1 MSEADVTPTPPRH
14 VFRWDLDKTYLHTD
28 FDTWID
34 LVRTAVEKPEGKRTV
49 AGAGALLRELRASV
63 PSLLTIV
70 SGSPEQMRNTLEAKL
85 RLDGI
90 RWDEFVLKPSLQN
103 MLRLRF
109 RALRDQVGYKL
120 PALLS
125 ARSRTPAHLPETL
138 FGDDAE
144 ADALVYTLYADIVA
158 GRIDDKRLTAVM
170 EHANAYPDAIGEV
183 IRLAHQVDRADP
195 VKRIFI
201 HLERKSDP
209 GFFRRYG
216 PRVVPIFNYFQAA
229 LVLARDAVLPA
240 DAAVRVAEVL
250 VRDAGVA
257 VDDLGRSAADLAA
270 RGHLAPGDL
279 NPVADAVT
287 AGAPTAALGEPARAA
302 LAAALRDLPPIEGD
316 GAVTSEAPID
326 HLAALFED
334 RARWEGASR
343 DAKAAKKA
351 KRKARRGGG
360 GGGDAGGG

>member
-1 MSEADVTPTPPRH
+1 MSVSEAHDTSTPLRH

-49 AGAGALLRELRASV
+49 AGASVLLRELRASV
-63 PSLLTIV
+63 PSRLTIL

-90 RWDEFVLKPSLQN
+90 QWDEFVLKPSLQN
-103 MLRLRF
+103 VLRLRF

-125 ARSRTPAHLPETL
+125 ARIRTPPHLPETL

-144 ADALVYTLYADIVA
+144 ADALVYTLYADILA
-158 GRIDDKRLTAVM
+158 GRIDDKRITAVL
-170 EHANAYPDAIGEV
+170 EHAHVYPDAVSQV
-183 IRLAHQVDRADP
+183 IRLVHQVDRTDP

-209 GFFRRYG
+209 TFFQRYG
-216 PRVVPIFNYFQAA
+216 PRLVPIFNYFQAA

-240 DAAVRVAEVL
+240 NAALRVAEVL
-250 VRDAGVA
+250 LRDAAVT
-257 VDDLGRSAADLAA
+257 VDDLARFATDLAT
-270 RGHLAPGDL
+270 RGHLRPGDL
-279 NPVADAVT
+279 TTVADELE
-287 AGAPTAALGEPARAA
+287 AGAPSDVLTAAARRT
-302 LAAALRDLPPIEGD
+302 LAASLRSLPVAAPPSQ
-316 GAVTSEAPID
+316 GAGADTPID
-326 HLAALFED
+326 YLAALFED
-334 RARWEGASR
+334 RARWERASR
-343 DAKAAKKA
+343 NAKEA
-351 KRKARRGGG
+351 RKARRKERRGGG
-360 GGGDAGGG
+360 A

>member
-1 MSEADVTPTPPRH
+1 MIVSSPVSEADATPTPRH

-49 AGAGALLRELRASV
+49 AGAGALLRELRAAV
-63 PSLLTIV
+63 PSRLTIL
-70 SGSPEQMRNTLEAKL
+70 SGSPEQMRNTLESKL

-90 RWDEFVLKPSLQN
+90 QWDEFVLKPSLRN
-103 MLRLRF
+103 IMRLRF

-125 ARSRTPAHLPETL
+125 ARTRTPADLPETL

-144 ADALVYTLYADIVA
+144 ADALVYTLYADILG
-158 GRIDDKRLTAVM
+158 GRIDDKQLTAVM
-170 EHANAYPDAIGEV
+170 EHANAYPDTVGEA
-183 IRLAHQVDRADP
+183 IRLSHLVEKTDP
-195 VKRIFI
+195 VRRIFI

-209 GFFRRYG
+209 GFFLRYG
-216 PRVVPIFNYFQAA
+216 PRVVPVFSYFQAA
-229 LVLARDAVLPA
+229 LVLVHDGVLPA
-240 DAAVRVAEVL
+240 VSAVRVAEVL
-250 VRDAGVA
+250 VRDAGVSP
-257 VDDLGRSAADLAA
+257 DDLAQFAADLVA
-270 RGHLAPGDL
+270 RRHLTPADLAP
-279 NPVADAVT
+279 VIDALRSTPAT
-287 AGAPTAALGEPARAA
+287 ATLGEPARAA
-302 LAAALRDLPPIEGD
+302 LADAMRDLPTPVAEVTP
-316 GAVTSEAPID
+316 AVPID

-351 KRKARRGGG
+351 KRKAKRGGTEG
-360 GGGDAGGG
+360 G